1 MERGVSYTPLFFV
14 LKISIIELFGFSRGF
29 ESMLTK
35 CPQCQKLNRLPL
47 DRIND
52 KPVCGVCK
60 SSLTLGVIE
69 VDQTSFPEILKASKI
84 PVIVDFWAPWCGPCK
99 MFAPTFQASAIK
111 NGEKVLHIKL
121 DTEANPTI
129 GQQYNIRSIP
139 TLAIF
144 KNGTEVERI
153 SGALPP
159 AQLEQLVNKFN

>member
-1 MERGVSYTPLFFV
+1 
-14 LKISIIELFGFSRGF
+14 
-29 ESMLTK
+29 MLIK
-35 CPQCQKLNRLPL
+35 CPNCQKFNRLPL

-52 KPVCGVCK
+52 KPVCGACK

-69 VDQTSFPEILKASKI
+69 ADQASFSEILKGSKL

-99 MFAPTFQASAIK
+99 MFAPTFQASATKLGDQI
-111 NGEKVLHIKL
+111 LHIKI
-121 DTEANPTI
+121 DTEANPAI

-144 KNGTEVERI
+144 KNGLEVERI

-159 AQLEQLVNKFN
+159 SQLQQLISRFI